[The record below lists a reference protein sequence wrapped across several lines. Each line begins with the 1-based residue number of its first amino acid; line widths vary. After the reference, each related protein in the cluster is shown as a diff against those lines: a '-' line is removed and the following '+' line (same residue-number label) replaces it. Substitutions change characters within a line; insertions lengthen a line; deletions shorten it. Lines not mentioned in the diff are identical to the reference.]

1 MSFPAMMVSFSCEA
15 MLERH
20 SFFWLCSFLTFQLI
34 LLLNLTEKKL
44 LDYGM
49 LFEFKLC
56 SNKDEYQDGL
66 LSHKHI

>member
-1 MSFPAMMVSFSCEA
+1 MMSFPAIMVSFSCESI
-15 MLERH
+15 LERQ
-20 SFFWLCSFLTFQLI
+20 FFWLCSFLTFQLI

-56 SNKDEYQDGL
+56 SNKD
-66 LSHKHI
+66 